1 MTMEQKFSNN
11 NILGQGKQLSKA
23 NLQMLREFCEGQGEL
38 VAYHKGDQ
46 MEREGDPARWFG
58 FVESGCF
65 KFITRGFSDG
75 RDHLTWFSFEGE
87 FVADYPCVLSGQT
100 SQATIEAMMPCRV
113 WRVSGEELLGF
124 FRRSIKNMELR
135 AAIGEHMLNQ
145 FKARYQDFHR
155 ATPYERY
162 NLLMQRCPGIVKHL
176 NLQDIASFLNV
187 TPKTISKIRKEI
199 TFGKE

>member
-1 MTMEQKFSNN
+1 MHQQIYKTMEHKFRKSDND
-11 NILGQGKQLSKA
+11 IDLQALLDFCKKEGKMVEYRKGEQL
-23 NLQMLREFCEGQGEL
+23 
-38 VAYHKGDQ
+38 
-46 MEREGDPARWFG
+46 EREGDPARWFG

-87 FVADYPCVLSGQT
+87 FVADYPCALSGQT
-100 SQATIEAMMPCRV
+100 SH
-113 WRVSGEELLGF
+113 
-124 FRRSIKNMELR
+124 RRSIKNMELR

-155 ATPYERY
+155 ATPHERY
-162 NLLMQRCPGIVKHL
+162 NLLMQRCPGIVEHL

-199 TFGKE
+199 TFSNK